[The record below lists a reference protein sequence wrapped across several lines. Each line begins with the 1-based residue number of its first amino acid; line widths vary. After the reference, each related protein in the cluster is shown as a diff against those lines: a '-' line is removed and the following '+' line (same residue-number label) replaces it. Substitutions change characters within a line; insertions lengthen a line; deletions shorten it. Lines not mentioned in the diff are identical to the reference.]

1 MRRPS
6 KRFVQRLL
14 KRMLLMILWP
24 AVEVNFETLTAKASS
39 LEEVRRG
46 VYVMLQLSIFS
57 EITHL
62 VLKKI

>member
-1 MRRPS
+1 
-6 KRFVQRLL
+6 
-14 KRMLLMILWP
+14 MLLMILWP